1 MTNLNTQINNKKE
14 HIMQETRKL
23 TELYVERDNTDGFL
37 RMAQFMLAGA
47 MATLHPLMGQRMAY
61 EAVLA
66 LLDEM
71 GTKTLPEEFQTMGI
85 QKDMQ

>member
-14 HIMQETRKL
+14 HIMQEARKL
-23 TELYVERDNTDGFL
+23 TELYVERDNADGFL
-37 RMAQFMLAGA
+37 RMAQFMLAGV

-71 GTKTLPEEFQTMGI
+71 GTKKLPEEFQTMGI

>member
-14 HIMQETRKL
+14 HIMQEARKL
-23 TELYVERDNTDGFL
+23 TELYVERDNADGFL
-37 RMAQFMLAGA
+37 RMAKFMLAGV

>member
-14 HIMQETRKL
+14 HIMQEARKL
-23 TELYVERDNTDGFL
+23 TELYVERDNADGFL
-37 RMAQFMLAGA
+37 RMAQFMLAGV
-47 MATLHPLMGQRMAY
+47 MATLHPFMGQRMAY

-85 QKDMQ
+85 QKDMK